1 MILAIPAVFPITC
14 LGEMPEDGALSPR
27 MTRLQ
32 LAALTSAR
40 RPALHLSNPQQSVR
54 LSRPYPS

>member
-1 MILAIPAVFPITC
+1 MILAIPTVFPIIC
-14 LGEMPEDGALSPR
+14 LGELPEDGALSPG

-32 LAALTSAR
+32 LAALTPAR
-40 RPALHLSNPQQSVR
+40 RPALLLGKPQQSVR